1 MKDEEEKQQ
10 HTYEASILGVPPL
23 RMVLVHADN
32 ERANRLR
39 RPLPKRQFKTR
50 AERERQELIIRLIE
64 SLEKDQE

>member
-1 MKDEEEKQQ
+1 MEDEKKPR
-10 HTYEASILGVPPL
+10 TYEANVLGVPPL

-32 ERANRLR
+32 ERANRTR
-39 RPLPKRQFKTR
+39 RPLLKRQPRTQ